1 MGPPE
6 ESWDGGLGLRA
17 WGSGGP
23 YVPRLVPALPAQSA
37 GSQSGQE
44 EGSRAPPESRGRR
57 ERERPKFHLPRVKI
71 IPNLKFPVRTPR
83 SRPIAV
89 PASSSGLI
97 SLKVES
103 GENGQIGESPAFTHI
118 SKGGAQVV
126 PEIVDTFASR

>member
-1 MGPPE
+1 M
-6 ESWDGGLGLRA
+6 GLRRA
-17 WGSGGP
+17 LCAEACASAGS
-23 YVPRLVPALPAQSA
+23 ALPAVSL
-37 GSQSGQE
+37 
-44 EGSRAPPESRGRR
+44 GRR
-57 ERERPKFHLPRVKI
+57 RGAEHHQSPEVGERERPKFHLPRVKI

-118 SKGGAQVV
+118 SKGGAQVL
-126 PEIVDTFASR
+126 PEIVDTLVLR